1 MNHSKSMGFAVI
13 LACLLSSCE
22 PAKSVNQVPSTG
34 NSQLEYQA
42 AEKMD
47 KQEFWRVIDFAH
59 QQAKGDEQLFEN
71 LLVKNL
77 GQYSQEEIIEFE
89 CLLEQ
94 QLLAADDFKVMAAQ
108 KIIEGS
114 VTDDSYLYFRCWLIS
129 QGKSVFEE
137 AIHNPDSLASIDTKG
152 TVAEFE
158 PLLYVSTQAYKDKT
172 AKREEDASFP
182 RGVASTRGLNYD
194 IATGTKGEDWTEEQ
208 LPTLLPN
215 LWAKHN

>member
-1 MNHSKSMGFAVI
+1 MSFAVI

-22 PAKSVNQVPSTG
+22 PAKSVEQTPSTSD
-34 NSQLEYQA
+34 SQLKYQA

-59 QQAKGDEQLFEN
+59 QRAKGDEQLFEN
-71 LLVKNL
+71 LLIKSL
-77 GQYSQEEIIEFE
+77 GQYSPEGIIEFE

-129 QGKSVFEE
+129 QGKNVFEE
-137 AIHNPDSLASIDTKG
+137 AIRNPDSLSDIDTEG
-152 TVAEFE
+152 IVAEFE
-158 PLLYVSTQAYKDKT
+158 PLLYVATQAYKNNTGK
-172 AKREEDASFP
+172 KEEDESFP
-182 RGVASTRGLNYD
+182 RGIASKRRLNYD
-194 IATGTKGEDWTEEQ
+194 SATGTKGQDWTEEQ
-208 LPTLLPN
+208 LPTLLPK